1 MQVEISVKVDGRVVK
16 THVQQVDGTLEQMEE
31 TVHALSKRVGGDAL
45 QASVNAV
52 AGPRPLFSE
61 DGGEWRH
68 RGYKSRTFVGLDGT
82 LTIRRARFQ
91 NSKTGKVIVPL
102 DEKLDLPKGDVTVS
116 LARRALRLSTYMSFG
131 YLQTELEAQHDVR
144 LTDST
149 LDTLMQQAGG
159 VAVADREG
167 ELDALA
173 STPRGL
179 QREQRVSACDSSKA
193 PCRLYVSCDGITYRT
208 RYREVDAVHPKQKR
222 VVYQE
227 MKVGAVFW
235 QDQKEKW
242 HKQIVTGRGDP
253 ERFGLDLWRLAV
265 SCGMLYAAEVIFI
278 SDGGTW
284 CSSVAER
291 YFKEATRILDW
302 YHLSEHVWAAGR
314 MLYPENEQG
323 AAGWV
328 DQCLDRLHDSS
339 GIGLLLHLE
348 RCLKARGPAASEALD
363 PLLGYL
369 RPRVTITDYVD
380 YRKAG
385 YTIGSGMMES
395 SCKQTVGQRLKG
407 SGMQWSEEG
416 ALAMSALVT
425 HRLNGTTQS
434 FWAGR
439 PLQRAA

>member
-1 MQVEISVKVDGRVVK
+1 M
-16 THVQQVDGTLEQMEE
+16 
-31 TVHALSKRVGGDAL
+31 
-45 QASVNAV
+45 
-52 AGPRPLFSE
+52 
-61 DGGEWRH
+61 
-68 RGYKSRTFVGLDGT
+68 
-82 LTIRRARFQ
+82 
-91 NSKTGKVIVPL
+91 
-102 DEKLDLPKGDVTVS
+102 LDLPKGDVTVS
-116 LARRALRLSTYMSFG
+116 LARRSLRLSTCMSFG
-131 YLQTELEAQHDVR
+131 ELQKELVAQHDVR

-159 VAVADREG
+159 VAVADGER
-167 ELDALA
+167 ELDTLA
-173 STPRGL
+173 RTPRGV
-179 QREQRVSACDSSKA
+179 QREQRVRQCDCSQA
-193 PCRLYVSCDGITYRT
+193 PSRLYVSCDGITYRT
-208 RYREVDAVHPKQKR
+208 RYREADPAHPKQKR

-265 SCGMLYAAEVIFI
+265 GCGMLHAAEVIFI

-284 CSSVAER
+284 CSSVAEK
-291 YFKEATRILDW
+291 YFKDATRILDW
-302 YHLSEHVWAAGR
+302 YHLSEHVWSAGR
-314 MLYPENEQG
+314 LLYAENEKG
-323 AAGWV
+323 ATAWV
-328 DQCLDRLHDSS
+328 DQCMDRLHDYS

-348 RCLKARGPAASEALD
+348 RCLKARGTSAAEALE

-369 RPRVTITDYVD
+369 RPRLAITNYVD

-385 YTIGSGMMES
+385 YAIGSGMMES
-395 SCKQTVGQRLKG
+395 SCKQAVGQRLKG

-416 ALAMSALVT
+416 ALAMAALVT
-425 HRLNGTTQS
+425 HRLNGTLED

>member
-1 MQVEISVKVDGRVVK
+1 M
-16 THVQQVDGTLEQMEE
+16 
-31 TVHALSKRVGGDAL
+31 
-45 QASVNAV
+45 
-52 AGPRPLFSE
+52 
-61 DGGEWRH
+61 
-68 RGYKSRTFVGLDGT
+68 
-82 LTIRRARFQ
+82 
-91 NSKTGKVIVPL
+91 IVPL
-102 DEKLDLPKGDVTVS
+102 DEKLELPKGDVTVS
-116 LARRALRLSTYMSFG
+116 LARRALRLSTCMSFAE
-131 YLQTELEAQHDVR
+131 LQAELVEQHDAR

-159 VAVADREG
+159 VAVADRER

-173 STPRGL
+173 DTPRGIR
-179 QREQRVSACDSSKA
+179 REQRVSACDCSKA
-193 PCRLYVSCDGITYRT
+193 PSRLYVSCDGITYRT
-208 RYREVDAVHPKQKR
+208 RYREADAAHPKQKR

-235 QDQKEKW
+235 QDEKEKW

-253 ERFGLDLWRLAV
+253 DRFGLDLWRLAI
-265 SCGMLYAAEVIFI
+265 SCGMLHAAEVIFI

-284 CSSVAER
+284 CDSVAKM
-291 YFKEATRILDW
+291 YFKDATRILDW

-314 MLYPENEQG
+314 MLYPDNEKG

-328 DQCLDRLHDSS
+328 DECMNKLHDSS

-348 RCLKARGPAASEALD
+348 RCLKARGAAASEALE

-369 RPRVTITDYVD
+369 RPRLEITDYVD

-395 SCKQTVGQRLKG
+395 SCKQVVGQRLKG
-407 SGMQWSEEG
+407 PGMQWSEEG
-416 ALAMSALVT
+416 ALAMSALMA
-425 HRLNGTTQS
+425 HRLNGTLND
-434 FWAGR
+434 FWADR